1 MRKLKSWFLPLF
13 LLPATS
19 AALAGPDAITVGV
32 INDLNGVYADLGGQG
47 SVVAAQMAVEE
58 FGPKALGKPI
68 KVLSGDH
75 QNKPDVGSQLARRWF
90 DIDKVDMVI
99 DFPNSG
105 VALAVQEVA
114 REKKKVA
121 IFSTAGSTD
130 LTGKACSPTGFQWTY
145 DNYSNSAGLARAM
158 VKEGYDSWY
167 FLTVDYAFGISL
179 ENEASKALTAAGGK
193 SMGSVRHPLN
203 TADFSS
209 FLLTAQASKAKV
221 IALASAGGD
230 VINAIKQSGEFGI
243 SQGGQTLV
251 APVTFITDIHAL
263 GLSAAQGLTF
273 VTGFYWDLNDE
284 TRAFARKFYER
295 RKAMPT
301 MAQAGVYSGV
311 LHYLKALAAAGTD
324 DAEAVAAKM
333 RELPVRDA
341 FTQTGTVRAD
351 GRMIHDMYL
360 VQVKKPAE
368 SKAPWDYYKVLATL
382 PADVAFRPLADSA
395 CPLVKK

>member
-1 MRKLKSWFLPLF
+1 MRKFTSWILPL
-13 LLPATS
+13 LSLPMAG

-32 INDLNGVYADLGGQG
+32 INDLSGVYADLGGQG
-47 SVVAAQMAVEE
+47 SVTAAQIAADE
-58 FGPKALGKPI
+58 FGPNVLGKPI
-68 KVLSGDH
+68 KIMSGDH
-75 QNKPDVGSQLARRWF
+75 QNKPDIGAQLARRWF
-90 DIDKVDMVI
+90 DVDNVDMVI

-114 REKKKVA
+114 RDKKKVA

-145 DNYSNSAGLARAM
+145 DNYSNSAGLAQAM
-158 VKEGYDSWY
+158 VKQGFDTWY

-179 ENEASKALTAAGGK
+179 ESEASKALTAAGGK
-193 SMGSVRHPLN
+193 MVGSARHPLN

-230 VINAIKQSGEFGI
+230 VINAVKQAGEFGI
-243 SQGGQTLV
+243 GEGGQTLV
-251 APVTFITDIHAL
+251 APVTFITDVHAL
-263 GLSAAQGLTF
+263 GLPVAQGLTF
-273 VTGFYWDLNDE
+273 VTGYYWDLNDN
-284 TRAFARKFYER
+284 TRAFAKKFYER

-311 LHYLKALAAAGTD
+311 LHYLKAVAAAGTD
-324 DAEAVAAKM
+324 NADAVALKM

-341 FTQTGTVRAD
+341 FTQTGTVRVD
-351 GRMIHDMYL
+351 GRMVHDMYL
-360 VQVKKPAE
+360 VQVKKPSE
-368 SKAPWDYYKVLATL
+368 SKAPWDYYKVLATM
-382 PADVAFRPLADSA
+382 PADIAFRSLAEST